1 MGSSADAKFT
11 RFGVQEIGGEE
22 MGSSAVAKF
31 TRLGVYEMGI
41 AADSEF
47 RSKATRV

>member
-1 MGSSADAKFT
+1 MFRRS
-11 RFGVQEIGGEE
+11 GVEE
-22 MGSSAVAKF
+22 MGSSADVKF

-41 AADSEF
+41 VADSEF